1 MLCSNWPKAQ
11 NLPSEIPSKLTT
23 TLEIGHSGRSKELS
37 KDFKQNS
44 LATAMLSGGS
54 KRVTG
59 YIRNRILLALLA
71 LPALW
76 LDRRA
81 LVQPARGRLAR
92 LARPAQAR
100 PTRSRSPL
108 PLKGPPTDP
117 GGLFRAYC
125 RSLPIWRLCPS
136 GVSVATARLLVYAAG
151 QS

>member
-44 LATAMLSGGS
+44 RIATAMLSGGS

-59 YIRNRILLALLA
+59 YIRNRILLAL
-71 LPALW
+71 PALW

-81 LVQPARGRLAR
+81 LVEPARGRLAR

-117 GGLFRAYC
+117 GGLFRAYG
-125 RSLPIWRLCPS
+125 RSLPIWRLCPL